1 MSRTQ
6 ALKMFKNAEI
16 AARRCKQAENAMS
29 VNVIKMI
36 LERVKLAKNKEFRL
50 GA

>member
-1 MSRTQ
+1 MSRAQ
-6 ALKMFKNAEI
+6 VVKMFKNAEI
-16 AARRCKQAENAMS
+16 AVRRCKQAGNAMS
-29 VNVIKMI
+29 VNVVKII